1 MSSGVKTPRGRLYAG
16 SSGFSYPSWRDG
28 FYPADARPEDFL
40 RLYAERLPS
49 VELNTTFYR
58 LPAEE
63 QFRHWAAQTP
73 PGFQFAV
80 TMTRGATARGRV
92 QGVGAFCQTVRTLG
106 DRLGPIRIKVPQA
119 RDDGFLRLLLD
130 SLDPELAVAVD
141 LRHGSWDDPD
151 VTARLDERG
160 VVRVDGPSAS
170 AAFRYLRLR
179 EPPYDD
185 AALVRLATEI
195 EPLLDGGTDVYSYF
209 RHEDEPTA
217 PRYAERLL
225 ELTDAGSGR
234 NRRARPS

>member
-1 MSSGVKTPRGRLYAG
+1 MSSRVTTARGRLYAG

-28 FYPADARPEDFL
+28 FYPADARSEDFL

-49 VELNTTFYR
+49 VELNTSFYR

-73 PGFQFAV
+73 PGFRFAV

-92 QGVGAFCQTVRTLG
+92 QGVAAFCQTVRTLG

-130 SLDPELAVAVD
+130 SLDPGLAVTLD
-141 LRHGSWDDPD
+141 FRHASWDDPD
-151 VTARLDERG
+151 VSARLDERG
-160 VVRVDGPSAS
+160 VVRVDGRSGPAS
-170 AAFRYLRLR
+170 FRYLRLR

-185 AALVRLATEI
+185 ADLVSLAAEI
-195 EPLLDGGTDVYSYF
+195 EPLLDGATDVYCYF
-209 RHEDEPTA
+209 RHEDAPTA
-217 PRYAERLL
+217 PEYARRLL
-225 ELTDAGSGR
+225 ELVDTRWGR
-234 NRRARPS
+234 DHGTPPS